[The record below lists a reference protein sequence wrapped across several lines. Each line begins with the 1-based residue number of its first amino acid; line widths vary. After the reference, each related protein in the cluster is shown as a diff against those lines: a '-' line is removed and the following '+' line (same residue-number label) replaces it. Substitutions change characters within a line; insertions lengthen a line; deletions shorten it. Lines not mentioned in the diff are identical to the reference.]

1 MLESKCRTLAKAEK
15 THLFGFAFIFIDCF
29 CKSVLNF
36 SDGGGVIDWEVMH
49 FPVYPPATRTHV

>member
-29 CKSVLNF
+29 CESVLNL
-36 SDGGGVIDWEVMH
+36 SNSSRAIDREVMH
-49 FPVYPPATRTHV
+49 FPVYPPVARTHV